1 MTSQASKLDK
11 FQRAVCDRLDRT
23 NEKLDKLI
31 ALLVSQQL
39 LQECV
44 DPDGQVR
51 SPQDCA
57 EVIVE
62 SYSAG
67 LCLVEELNSRTRD
80 IEYQKS
86 EFFMGDDEEEE
97 DEDEEDMEDE
107 DDDDDDDDFSP
118 PTHFAMS
125 F

>member
-67 LCLVEELNSRTRD
+67 LCLVEELNNRTRD

-86 EFFMGDDEEEE
+86 EFFMG
-97 DEDEEDMEDE
+97 EDEEDEEGDDEEYE
-107 DDDDDDDDFSP
+107 DDDEDDDDDDFSP
-118 PTHFAMS
+118 PTRFAMS

>member
-1 MTSQASKLDK
+1 
-11 FQRAVCDRLDRT
+11 
-23 NEKLDKLI
+23 
-31 ALLVSQQL
+31 L

-44 DPDGQVR
+44 DPEGQVR

-86 EFFMGDDEEEE
+86 EFFMEE
-97 DEDEEDMEDE
+97 DEDEDDEEYEEE
-107 DDDDDDDDFSP
+107 DDDDDDDDDVPP
-118 PTHFAMS
+118 PTVFAMS

>member
-1 MTSQASKLDK
+1 MTSQVSKLDK

-23 NEKLDKLI
+23 NEKLDQLI

-44 DPDGQVR
+44 DPEGQVR
-51 SPQDCA
+51 SAEECA
-57 EVIVE
+57 GVIVE

-67 LCLVEELNSRTRD
+67 LCLTEELNSRTRD

-86 EFFMGDDEEEE
+86 EFFVDGEEEE
-97 DEDEEDMEDE
+97 EEYGQEIDE
-107 DDDDDDDDFSP
+107 DDDDDDELP
-118 PTHFAMS
+118 PPGIFAMS

>member
-23 NEKLDKLI
+23 NEKLDKLS

-44 DPDGQVR
+44 DPEGQVR

-86 EFFMGDDEEEE
+86 EFFMEE
-97 DEDEEDMEDE
+97 DEDEDDEEYEEE
-107 DDDDDDDDFSP
+107 DDDDDDDDDVPP
-118 PTHFAMS
+118 PTVFAMS

>member
-11 FQRAVCDRLDRT
+11 FQRLVCDRLDKT

-44 DPDGQVR
+44 DPEGQVR
-51 SPQDCA
+51 APEDCA

-67 LCLVEELNSRTRD
+67 LCLTEELNNRTRD

-86 EFFMGDDEEEE
+86 EFFVEGEGDEEEYNE
-97 DEDEEDMEDE
+97 E
-107 DDDDDDDDFSP
+107 DDDDDDDDDELPP
-118 PTHFAMS
+118 PTVFAMS